1 MTSTQPALFTA
12 EELIASE
19 TLINRYN
26 SDIKKM
32 RENLKIQNEML
43 KDAVEGDAAYHELSI
58 QAKDIKKKMNAI
70 KANIMKTTA
79 MEAVVAKV
87 EEYKEEIKDA
97 KEMLSAYLTEY
108 VDRAGT
114 NIVNGENGETFHII
128 ESAKLTKISL

>member
-1 MTSTQPALFTA
+1 MTTQPALFTA
-12 EELIASE
+12 EELIAAE

-26 SDIKKM
+26 SDIKKT
-32 RENLKIQNEML
+32 RENLKIQNDML
-43 KDAVEGDAAYHELSI
+43 RDAVEGDAAYHELSV
-58 QAKDIKKKMNAI
+58 QAKDLKKKMNEI
-70 KANIMKTTA
+70 KAKIMKTPS

-114 NIVNGENGETFHII
+114 NIINGENGETLRIV
-128 ESAKLTKISL
+128 ESAKLSKTNL